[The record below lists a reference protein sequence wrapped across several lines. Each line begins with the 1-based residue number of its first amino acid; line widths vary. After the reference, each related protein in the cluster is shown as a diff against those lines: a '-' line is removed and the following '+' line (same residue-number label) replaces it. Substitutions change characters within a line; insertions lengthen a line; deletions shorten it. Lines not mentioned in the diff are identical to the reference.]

1 MTGAARPIDVLKK
14 QFGYASFRL
23 EQEAVI
29 NAVLE
34 RRDVLAVMPTG
45 GGKSVCYQIPA
56 LMLGGITVVISPLIA
71 LMKDQVDALTVSGI
85 PAAFLN
91 SSLTE
96 AGQREVFRRL
106 RLGELKLL
114 YVAPERI
121 MSGEG
126 RFIEFMKGQPVSLFA
141 VDEAHCISH
150 WGHDFR
156 PEYLALAALKANFPG
171 VPVVA
176 LTASA
181 DAVTR
186 GDITAKLGLK
196 GALTF
201 ISSFNRANIHYHIR
215 PKRGVYGAVAGYI
228 DRHRDDSGIIY
239 ALSRRS
245 VDGIAERL
253 RSDGFSAIPYH
264 AGLDAGTRAR
274 HQEMFQRDE
283 IKIIVATIAFGMGI
297 DKSNV
302 RYVMHCDLPKN
313 IESYYQETGRAGR
326 DGLKSDAI
334 LFFSRGDVMKLKSFV
349 KIEGNPQ
356 RSLIMQKKLDQ
367 MARLCEG
374 TVCRRKRLMNY
385 FGEAF
390 GDRCNSCDICLGVHE
405 EVPARPAIKHETRP
419 EAGVEPP
426 EGAQPLQGEE
436 GADFERDL
444 FAELKRLRKAIADE
458 AGVPAYIIFGDSTL
472 VELSSY
478 LPQELADIAAIS
490 GFGEVKLEKYG
501 GVFLEAVRAY
511 CVKNSLATRIHLKQP
526 RRRKRSREE
535 IKEKAGTKELSLG
548 LYRAG
553 KSITNIAAERGLKP
567 DTVMGHLAHYIGAGL
582 VGVNELVPPEKI
594 PVIANAVK
602 KNGPNYPGPIKRGLG
617 DNYSYGEITAVI
629 NHMRLKGEL

>member
-1 MTGAARPIDVLKK
+1 MIQITQHWREKGVRAERSVVPPRIAERTHKPLDGIGPPDANGIRVAGTGKATDGPWKCTLSDL
-14 QFGYASFRL
+14 
-23 EQEAVI
+23 
-29 NAVLE
+29 
-34 RRDVLAVMPTG
+34 
-45 GGKSVCYQIPA
+45 
-56 LMLGGITVVISPLIA
+56 
-71 LMKDQVDALTVSGI
+71 
-85 PAAFLN
+85 
-91 SSLTE
+91 
-96 AGQREVFRRL
+96 
-106 RLGELKLL
+106 
-114 YVAPERI
+114 
-121 MSGEG
+121 
-126 RFIEFMKGQPVSLFA
+126 A

-156 PEYLALAALKANFPG
+156 PEYLALAALKANFPD

-181 DAVTR
+181 DAATR

-215 PKRGVYGAVAGYI
+215 PKRGVYDAVAGYI
-228 DRHRDDSGIIY
+228 DGHRDDSGIIY
-239 ALSRRS
+239 ALSRKS
-245 VDGIAERL
+245 VDSLSEKL
-253 RSDGFSAIPYH
+253 QSDGFSALPYH
-264 AGLDAGTRAR
+264 AGLDAGTRVR

-283 IKIIVATIAFGMGI
+283 VKIIVATIAFGMGI

-326 DGLKSDAI
+326 DGIKSDAI

-349 KIEGNPQ
+349 KIEGNPE

-390 GDRCNSCDICLGVHE
+390 GDKCNSCDICLGVHE
-405 EVPARPAIKHETRP
+405 EVPARQAVKHGTRP
-419 EAGVEPP
+419 ETV
-426 EGAQPLQGEE
+426 EE
-436 GADFERDL
+436 GAAFERDL
-444 FAELKRLRKAIADE
+444 FAELKKLRKAIADE

-490 GFGEVKLEKYG
+490 GFGEVKIEKYG
-501 GVFLEAVRAY
+501 GAFLEAVRAY
-511 CVKNSLATRIHLKQP
+511 CVKNSLATRIYLKQP
-526 RRRKRSREE
+526 KRQKRSREE
-535 IKEKAGTKELSLG
+535 VKEKTDTKELSLG
-548 LYRAG
+548 LYKAG
-553 KSITNIAAERGLKP
+553 KSIVSIAAERGLKP

-602 KNGPNYPGPIKRGLG
+602 KTGPDYPGPIKRSLG
-617 DNYSYGEITAVI
+617 ENYSYGEITAVI